1 MLINFSYSE
10 LLQIS
15 SALNIVET
23 VYGGDS
29 AVDLLFK
36 VNDAMEAMDN
46 MPITDVYPGVPD
58 IVRNK

>member
-1 MLINFSYSE
+1 MLINFSYAE

-15 SALNIVET
+15 SALNILET
-23 VYGGDS
+23 VYGSDS
-29 AVDLLFK
+29 TTDLLFK
-36 VNDAMEAMDN
+36 VNDAMSAMDN

>member
-1 MLINFSYSE
+1 MLVNLSYSE

-29 AVDLLFK
+29 TTDLLFK
-36 VNDAMEAMDN
+36 VNDVMNAMDN